1 MTSFDEK
8 DIEGLVQC
16 PKCKMWSNLGYCWN
30 CNNRFGDQGE
40 EEDEKCG

>member
-1 MTSFDEK
+1 MTSFEIK

-30 CNNRFGDQGE
+30 CGKE
-40 EEDEKCG
+40 KHDE